1 MMKSLGG
8 KRSHV
13 CLRELKEKKVHL
25 LKCTLLYDEDMEPL
39 IEKQAHFEGARSGTE
54 RI

>member
-1 MMKSLGG
+1 MMKNLDG
-8 KRSHV
+8 KRNYF
-13 CLRELKEKKVHL
+13 CLGELKEKKAFL

-39 IEKQAHFEGARSGTE
+39 IERQVHFEGDRSGTE